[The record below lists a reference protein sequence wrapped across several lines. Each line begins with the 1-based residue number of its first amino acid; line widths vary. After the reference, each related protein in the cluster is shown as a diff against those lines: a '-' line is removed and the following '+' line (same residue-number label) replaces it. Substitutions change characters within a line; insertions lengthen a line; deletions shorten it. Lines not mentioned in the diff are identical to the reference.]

1 MVDTPLI
8 LRKLSELETYYKQIK
23 EFQHI
28 TYDTYVSDWKT
39 QRIVERTLQIMIET
53 CTDIANH
60 IISDEQLRTP
70 VTYSDTFKV
79 LCENNIIPEDL
90 FDIMVKMAKFRNIIV
105 HQYER
110 VDSQIVIVILKKHI
124 DDFIYFKNAIVK
136 YLQHTMQ

>member
-8 LRKLSELETYYKQIK
+8 FRKLSELETYYKQIK

-79 LCENNIIPEDL
+79 LCENNIIPVDL
-90 FDIMVKMAKFRNIIV
+90 FDIMVKMVKFRNIIV

>member
-1 MVDTPLI
+1 
-8 LRKLSELETYYKQIK
+8 LSELETYYKQIK

-79 LCENNIIPEDL
+79 LCENNIIPVDL
-90 FDIMVKMAKFRNIIV
+90 FDIMVKMVKFRNIIV

>member
-110 VDSQIVIVILKKHI
+110 VDSQIVIAILKKHI

>member
-1 MVDTPLI
+1 LVDTPLI
-8 LRKLSELETYYKQIK
+8 FRKLSELETYYKQIK

-79 LCENNIIPEDL
+79 LCENNIIPVDL
-90 FDIMVKMAKFRNIIV
+90 FDIMVKMVKFRNIIV